1 MHGQSAEMSELSLRS
16 QRANDASAASHL
28 PATSRMS
35 GEVEIERA
43 PISTRV
49 RHSSLTGLHT
59 TLLTTPY
66 GTLTW
71 DATHSILWFVRSSL
85 AYTSREDIEHEGV
98 EVERALQRAGKVRLL
113 VDLRAA
119 TPRNDPGFETDIVN
133 LRRKLFGGGQHVA
146 VLVRTAMGALQVKRH
161 VREDGFAVEVFTNE
175 SAAIAHLS
183 QRPCDRGLRP
193 NDMGPARSPS
203 RPNLRRVG

>member
-1 MHGQSAEMSELSLRS
+1 MRS
-16 QRANDASAASHL
+16 RWANDSAVASPL
-28 PATSRMS
+28 PTGSRPS
-35 GEVEIERA
+35 GEVEIERE

-59 TLLTTPY
+59 TLLKTPY

-71 DATHSILWFVRSSL
+71 DATHSILWFVRSNVAYASL
-85 AYTSREDIEHEGV
+85 EDIEREGI
-98 EVERALQRAGKVRLL
+98 EVERALQKAGKVRLL

-119 TPRNDPGFETDIVN
+119 TPRNDPGFEADIVKF
-133 LRRKLFGGGQHVA
+133 RRKLFGGGQQVA

-161 VREDGFAVEVFTNE
+161 VREDGFSVEVFTNE

-183 QRPCDRGLRP
+183 QRPSDRGLRP
-193 NDMGPARSPS
+193 SEMAPARSPS
-203 RPNLRRVG
+203 RPGLRRAG